1 MAENP
6 LAEAQRESAGAST
19 FGKYNYQFHW
29 ALCEI
34 IEKHKNKK
42 EYALLIEYHEDVVIA
57 DSLDADVAQFEFYQV
72 KNQKAAYT
80 PASLTKRKK
89 GANDTLKNSV
99 LGKLLSSCINTEYED
114 RITTIGLVSS
124 SGFSLNLDK
133 GLKLDVIRGGDIA
146 ASDLASLTQDIDNEL
161 GIKVLPEH
169 LQFIVPDIQL
179 KNQEDYVLSRFA
191 RLVNELFPGA
201 FCNPVNIYRSVVDEM
216 GRIGRVEYDYRDWAR
231 LIEKKSLTSTEV
243 HDVITQHT
251 THPCVDDL
259 KSDFDDLAR
268 DLGWKA
274 KQKRTFKSKL
284 AVLALRR
291 AGFMSALDIEITNAF
306 KQSHNKVDENNYSDD
321 NTYLEALQKQAIE
334 DCLLVKVNDQ
344 DELLLEVIY
353 CLLKAN

>member
-1 MAENP
+1 M
-6 LAEAQRESAGAST
+6 
-19 FGKYNYQFHW
+19 
-29 ALCEI
+29 
-34 IEKHKNKK
+34 
-42 EYALLIEYHEDVVIA
+42 
-57 DSLDADVAQFEFYQV
+57 
-72 KNQKAAYT
+72 
-80 PASLTKRKK
+80 
-89 GANDTLKNSV
+89 
-99 LGKLLSSCINTEYED
+99 
-114 RITTIGLVSS
+114 
-124 SGFSLNLDK
+124 
-133 GLKLDVIRGGDIA
+133 
-146 ASDLASLTQDIDNEL
+146 
-161 GIKVLPEH
+161 
-169 LQFIVPDIQL
+169 
-179 KNQEDYVLSRFA
+179 
-191 RLVNELFPGA
+191 
-201 FCNPVNIYRSVVDEM
+201 
-216 GRIGRVEYDYRDWAR
+216 
-231 LIEKKSLTSTEV
+231 
-243 HDVITQHT
+243 ITQHT